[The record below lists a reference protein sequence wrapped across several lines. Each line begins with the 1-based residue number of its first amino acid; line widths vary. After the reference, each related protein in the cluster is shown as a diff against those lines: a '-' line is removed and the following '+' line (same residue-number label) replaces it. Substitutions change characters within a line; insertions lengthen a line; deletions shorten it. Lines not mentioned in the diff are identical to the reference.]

1 MFTSDDVYIFNS
13 GPEIFVWVGKG
24 SSPQEKKSGLQY
36 AMQYV
41 IANNLPPTTPI
52 SRILEGG
59 ENPAF
64 NSLLDV

>member
-36 AMQYV
+36 V